1 MPQFDP
7 TWFAS
12 QVFWLVTI
20 FGILYWVMLRIAL
33 PRIGQVIE
41 ERAERIA
48 GDLERAKQVRD
59 EAADVLAQYEKVL
72 AEARAE
78 AQMHLRAAQ
87 AEVAKESAAGLTR
100 LAGELGQHAAAAEV
114 RIQQAKEAAIAK
126 VRQIAVEVA
135 EAAVGRLAG
144 TSAASGDSARA
155 VDAAPAARR

>member
-12 QVFWLVTI
+12 QVFWLVAI
-20 FGILYWVMLRIAL
+20 FGALYWVLLRIAL

-48 GDLERAKQVRD
+48 GDLARAKQVRD

-72 AEARAE
+72 ADARAE
-78 AQMHLRAAQ
+78 AQVELRAAQ
-87 AEVAKESAAGLTR
+87 AELAKESAAGLAK
-100 LAGELGQHAAAAEV
+100 LAGEIGRQAEAAEA
-114 RIQQAKEAAIAK
+114 RIQRTKEAAIAN

-135 EAAVGRLAG
+135 EAAIGRLTG
-144 TSAASGDSARA
+144 GGGDGGEIARA
-155 VDAAPAARR
+155 VDAALAERR